1 MSDWAKHYIEK
12 LKNGETVQFRPR
24 GHSMHPLISDRQ
36 LVTVEPVKDAEAL
49 KAGTIVLCVVGMNHY
64 LHLIKEVRRDDRG
77 RLNFLIGNNRGGL
90 NGGCPGHHVYGV
102 FVRAE

>member
-1 MSDWAKHYIEK
+1 MTKIQVVPK
-12 LKNGETVQFRPR
+12 
-24 GHSMHPLISDRQ
+24 
-36 LVTVEPVKDAEAL
+36 EPGQKAEEIPSGPDPDAPAIGKWYWVKDEEPM
-49 KAGTIVLCVVGMNHY
+49 KDVGMNHY